1 MFSQLFTKQDMQ
13 LVFTKIQEED
23 SPAMS
28 VVPTEDVVEGA
39 DVKTNGEEITYTD
52 FCNALA
58 AIAVYRYS
66 DPFIELPIKIEEL
79 FEHMGVI
86 VN

>member
-1 MFSQLFTKQDMQ
+1 
-13 LVFTKIQEED
+13 
-23 SPAMS
+23 MS